1 MTAPRLRLGTRGSAL
16 ALWQANWTK
25 GELEKRWPDVA
36 VELVPIKTTGDKI
49 LDVPLAKIG
58 GKGLFTKE
66 IDEALLDGRIDLAV
80 HSMKDVPFQL
90 PDGIDFGAIPERE
103 DPRDA
108 FISNGPK
115 LQELEALRPQATIG
129 TSSLRRQVQL
139 RHRFPALNLVML
151 RGNVDTR
158 LRKLAAGEF
167 DGIILASAG
176 LKRLGHEDRITQIL
190 EEDIMLSAVG
200 QGALGIVCRT
210 GDETTR
216 NLLRVLDDSST
227 RIAVTAER
235 GLLRA
240 LGGSCQVPIA
250 GKASLAGGSL
260 TIKGLIASLDGTRVI
275 AHELRGAGDRA
286 HELGIEL
293 GEKLLSMGA
302 GEILAEIARYVGG
315 PADGPHI

>member
-1 MTAPRLRLGTRGSAL
+1 MAKLKLGTRGSAL

-25 GELEKRWPDVA
+25 AALEQRWPDLA

-66 IDEALLDGRIDLAV
+66 LDEALLDGRIDLAV
-80 HSMKDVPFQL
+80 HSLKDVPFQL
-90 PDGIDFGAIPERE
+90 PDGIDFAAIPERE

-115 LQELEALRPQATIG
+115 LHELQKNARIG

-139 RHRFPALNLVML
+139 RHWFPDLDLVTL

-158 LRKLAAGEF
+158 LRKLAEREF
-167 DGIILASAG
+167 DGIILAIAG
-176 LKRLGHEDRITQIL
+176 LKRLGHAERITQVL
-190 EEDIMLSAVG
+190 DDDIMISAVG
-200 QGALGIVCRT
+200 QGALGIVCRSA
-210 GDETTR
+210 DAATR
-216 NLLRVLDDSST
+216 TLLEVLNHSPT
-227 RIAVTAER
+227 RSAVTAER

-250 GKASLAGGSL
+250 GKAKLEGEQL
-260 TIKGLIASLDGTRVI
+260 TIKGLIASLDGKRVI
-275 AHELRGAGDRA
+275 ADEITGPSVEAA
-286 HELGIEL
+286 HLGLELGRR
-293 GEKLLSMGA
+293 LLSMGA
-302 GEILAEIARYVGG
+302 GDILAEIARYG
-315 PADGPHI
+315 AER

>member
-1 MTAPRLRLGTRGSAL
+1 MRTTLKLGTRGSAL

-25 GELEKRWPDVA
+25 DQLQKRWPDLT
-36 VELVPIKTTGDKI
+36 VELLPIKTTGDKI

-80 HSMKDVPFQL
+80 HSLKDVPFQL
-90 PDGIDFGAIPERE
+90 PDGIDFAAIPERE

-108 FISNGPK
+108 FMSNGRN
-115 LQELEALRPQATIG
+115 LQDLPAAATIG

-139 RHRFPALNLVML
+139 RHVFPTLKLATL

-167 DGIILASAG
+167 DGIILAVAG
-176 LKRLGHEDRITQIL
+176 LKRLGHESRITQIL
-190 EEDIMLSAVG
+190 DDDVMISAVG

-210 GDETTR
+210 DDASTR
-216 NLLRVLDDSST
+216 TFLEVLDHAPT

-240 LGGSCQVPIA
+240 LGGSCQVPVA
-250 GKASLAGGSL
+250 GRARLTGDRL
-260 TIKGLIASLDGTRVI
+260 TIKGLIASLDGKRVI
-275 AHELRGAGDRA
+275 TDELTGSSGHPR
-286 HELGIEL
+286 ELGLDL
-293 GEKLLSMGA
+293 GERLLSMGA
-302 GEILAEIARYVGG
+302 GEILAEIAQYGVDR
-315 PADGPHI
+315 

>member
-1 MTAPRLRLGTRGSAL
+1 MKLGTRGSAL

-25 GELEKRWPDVA
+25 NALEQRWPDLT

-66 IDEALLDGRIDLAV
+66 LDEALLDGRIDLAV
-80 HSMKDVPFQL
+80 HSLKDVPFQL

-108 FISNGPK
+108 FISKGPK
-115 LQELEALRPQATIG
+115 VQELGQGATVG

-139 RHRFPALNLVML
+139 RHRFPALNLVTL

-158 LRKLAAGEF
+158 LRKLDAGEY
-167 DGIILASAG
+167 DGIILAAAG

-190 EEDIMLSAVG
+190 DDDIMVSAVG
-200 QGALGIVCRT
+200 QGALGIVCRST
-210 GDETTR
+210 DENTR
-216 NLLRVLDDSST
+216 RMLAALDHLET
-227 RIAVTAER
+227 RTAVMAER

-240 LGGSCQVPIA
+240 LGGSCQVPVA
-250 GKASLAGGSL
+250 GKARIQADRIIL
-260 TIKGLIASLDGTRVI
+260 KGLIASLDGSRVLSQEI
-275 AHELRGAGDRA
+275 SGPTNAPAD
-286 HELGIEL
+286 LGIEL
-293 GEKLLSMGA
+293 GQKLLSMGA
-302 GEILAEIARYVGG
+302 GEILAEIAQYAAER
-315 PADGPHI
+315 

>member
-1 MTAPRLRLGTRGSAL
+1 MKLGTRGSAL
-16 ALWQANWTK
+16 AMWQAHWTK
-25 GELEKRWPDVA
+25 AELERRWPGLH
-36 VELVPIKTTGDKI
+36 VELAPIKTTGDKI

-90 PDGIDFGAIPERE
+90 PAGMDFAAIPERE

-108 FISNGPK
+108 LISTGLK
-115 LQELEALRPQATIG
+115 LRELKPGARIG

-139 RHRFPALNLVML
+139 RGHFPHLNPVTL

-167 DGIILASAG
+167 EAVILAAAG
-176 LKRLGHEDRITQIL
+176 LKRLGYADRITEIL
-190 EEDIMLSAVG
+190 DDDVMLSAAG
-200 QGALGIVCRT
+200 QGALGIVCRE
-210 GDETTR
+210 GDGDTR
-216 NLLRVLDDSST
+216 RLLQVLDDPAT
-227 RIAVTAER
+227 RTAVTAER

-250 GKASLAGGSL
+250 GKAKLSGNHLS
-260 TIKGLIASLDGTRVI
+260 IKGLIASLDGTRMI
-275 AHELRGAGDRA
+275 AYELTGNAEHAG
-286 HELGIEL
+286 ELGMEL
-293 GEKLLSMGA
+293 GQKLLSMGA
-302 GEILAEIARYVGG
+302 GEILAEIAQHG
-315 PADGPHI
+315 ADG